1 MVTDIK
7 TIASFIAAAIWVDN
21 EYDETEKTV
30 VSEIADALEFDE
42 TELFAAVDAAIEEI
56 RGLDEDG
63 VNDYLQKAADA
74 VDDEENQTQSCG
86 HSDYQ
91 TNGDQFHIDSERPQ
105 KTID

>member
-56 RGLDEDG
+56 RG
-63 VNDYLQKAADA
+63 
-74 VDDEENQTQSCG
+74 
-86 HSDYQ
+86 
-91 TNGDQFHIDSERPQ
+91 
-105 KTID
+105 